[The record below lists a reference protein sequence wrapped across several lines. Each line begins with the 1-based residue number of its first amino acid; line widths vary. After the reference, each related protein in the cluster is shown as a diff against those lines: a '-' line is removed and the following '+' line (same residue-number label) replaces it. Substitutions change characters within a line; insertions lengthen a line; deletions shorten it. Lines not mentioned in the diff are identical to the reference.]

1 MSRELSEICYEGTH
15 LYLTIFLAIPSIIV
29 WGFGLPTI
37 SLLALVHKREKRNT
51 PEVREELGYLYN
63 GYLNHAFYWESIIMY
78 RKFAMVMLSTV
89 FSLAGRKVQA
99 MLVFGLMIFIICL
112 HSLVKPFMTTSLNN
126 LETMS
131 ILALTLTIFAGIFFV
146 TDSSNNP
153 TSIRTRNEFELS
165 NTEKLVL
172 FLLFILSNV
181 LFFVWWGALYVMEAR
196 RFMRVK
202 YPKAYHMLCLCGNP
216 NAVEREKQQREGF
229 IRSDQYIDSYMEIKE
244 DILQIDRIIRKSTYE
259 KTESAITSLRDLQ
272 KKISDLRRN
281 HKNMKEI
288 GTRNQSTNKVD
299 VRASVRNV
307 SF

>member
-1 MSRELSEICYEGTH
+1 
-15 LYLTIFLAIPSIIV
+15 
-29 WGFGLPTI
+29 
-37 SLLALVHKREKRNT
+37 
-51 PEVREELGYLYN
+51 
-63 GYLNHAFYWESIIMY
+63 
-78 RKFAMVMLSTV
+78 MVMLSTV

-165 NTEKLVL
+165 SFEKLLL
-172 FLLFILSNV
+172 FLLFIFSNI
-181 LFFVWWGALYVMEAR
+181 LFFLWWGALYAMEAR

-229 IRSDQYIDSYMEIKE
+229 MKSDEYIDSYMEIKE
-244 DILQIDRIIRKSTYE
+244 DIIEIDRIIRKSNYD
-259 KTESAITSLRDLQ
+259 KTESAITSLKELQ

-288 GTRNQSTNKVD
+288 GTRNQSTNKID
-299 VRASVRNV
+299 VRATARNV
-307 SF
+307 SNFEIYLFRRE